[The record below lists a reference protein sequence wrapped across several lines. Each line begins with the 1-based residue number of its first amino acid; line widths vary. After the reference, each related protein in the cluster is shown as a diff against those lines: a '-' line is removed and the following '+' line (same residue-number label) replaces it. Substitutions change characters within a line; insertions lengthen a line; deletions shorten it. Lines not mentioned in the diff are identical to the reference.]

1 MSASGLTSESSARL
15 PLVARAVFAIL
26 KRIRHGS
33 IALTTPDGATHV
45 FKGPEPGT
53 RADLHLMDWKVASEL
68 MRSADIAMAECYRD
82 GRLKSSDWT
91 ALLMFFVEN
100 AAPLEDVFYG
110 NKLAVI
116 YYRVL
121 HWLRS
126 NSKRQAKKNISAHYD
141 LSNDFYQLWLDPTMT
156 YSAGVGVESA
166 RSGQDMEA
174 AQFAKYDRILAILDP
189 KPGEHILEIGCGW
202 GGFAERAARTRGV
215 QVTGITL
222 SEAQLAFAEARMQR
236 AGLDHLVKLKLI
248 DYRDIQAQFD
258 HIVSI
263 EMFEAVGEQYWPTY
277 FAKVQECLKPGA
289 SAVVQAITIAEDAFP
304 RYRETSDFIREYIF
318 PGGMLAP
325 VPRFVADANA
335 AGLTAGEPFMF
346 GIDYADTLKFWRDR
360 IAAVDAEV
368 KALGFDEKFLRIWR
382 FYLCYCEAGFRTG
395 RTDVMQIQLTRPA

>member
-1 MSASGLTSESSARL
+1 MSASGISTAPTSM
-15 PLVARAVFAIL
+15 PIMARAVFAIL

-33 IALTTPDGATHV
+33 LALTTPDGTTHT
-45 FKGPEPGT
+45 FTGPEPGT

-126 NSKRQAKKNISAHYD
+126 NSKRQARKNIAAHYD
-141 LSNDFYQLWLDPTMT
+141 LSNDFYRLWLDPTMT
-156 YSAGVGVESA
+156 YSSGVGV
-166 RSGQDMEA
+166 SGQDMEA
-174 AQFAKYDRILAILDP
+174 AQLAKYDRMLRLLDP
-189 KPGEHILEIGCGW
+189 KPGDHILEIGCGW
-202 GGFAERAARTRGV
+202 GGFAERAAKTRGV
-215 QVTGITL
+215 KVTGITL
-222 SEAQLAFAEARMQR
+222 SEAQLAFARERMKR
-236 AGLDHLVKLKLI
+236 GGLDHLVTLKLV
-248 DYRDIQAQFD
+248 DYRDVREQFD

-277 FAKVQECLKPGA
+277 FATVHECLKPGA
-289 SAVVQAITIAEDAFP
+289 SAMIQAITIAEDAFP

-325 VPRFVADANA
+325 VPRFIADAA
-335 AGLTAGEPFMF
+335 KAGLAAGEPFLF

-360 IAAVDAEV
+360 INAVDAEV

-395 RTDVMQIQLTRPA
+395 RTDVMQIQLTRAR

>member
-1 MSASGLTSESSARL
+1 MSASGISSSPSAT
-15 PLVARAVFAIL
+15 PMMARAVFAIL

-33 IALTTPDGATHV
+33 LALTTPDGETHL
-45 FKGPEPGT
+45 FTGPEPGT
-53 RADLHLMDWKVASEL
+53 RADLAMQDWKVASEL
-68 MRSADIAMAECYRD
+68 MRSADIAIAECYRD

-100 AAPLEDVFYG
+100 AAPLEEVFYG

-126 NSKRQAKKNISAHYD
+126 NSKRQAKKNIAAHYD
-141 LSNDFYQLWLDPTMT
+141 LSNDFYRLWLDPTMT
-156 YSAGVGVESA
+156 YSAGVGVA
-166 RSGQDMEA
+166 GQDMEA
-174 AQFAKYDRILAILDP
+174 AQQAKYDRILDVLNP
-189 KPGEHILEIGCGW
+189 KPGDHILEVGCGW
-202 GGFAERAARTRGV
+202 GGFAERAAKTRGV
-215 QVTGITL
+215 KVTGITL
-222 SEAQLAFAEARMQR
+222 SEAQLAFARERMQR
-236 AGLDHLVKLKLI
+236 EGLSDLVTLKLT
-248 DYRDIQAQFD
+248 DYRDVKEQFD

-277 FAKVQECLKPGA
+277 FAKVHECLKPGA
-289 SAVVQAITIAEDAFP
+289 SAVIQAITIAEDAFP

-325 VPRFVADANA
+325 IPRFIADAA
-335 AGLTAGEPFMF
+335 HAGLKAGEPFRF

-360 IAAVDAEV
+360 INAVDPDV

-395 RTDVMQIQLTRPA
+395 RTDVMQIQLTRAA